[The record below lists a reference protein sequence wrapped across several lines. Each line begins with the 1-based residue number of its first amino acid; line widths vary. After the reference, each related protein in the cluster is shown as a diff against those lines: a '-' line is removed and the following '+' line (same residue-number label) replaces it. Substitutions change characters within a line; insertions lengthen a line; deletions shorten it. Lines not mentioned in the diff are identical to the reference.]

1 MRTLK
6 LTLSYDG
13 TAYVGWQRQEN
24 GVAVQEKIED
34 AFRPLAAKLDG
45 SAPTV
50 IGAGRTDAGAHALG
64 QVASVN
70 VEIDLSPEI
79 VQRALNV
86 RLPLDIRVVDVTDEK
101 PGFHARYHAAGKAYR
116 YRIVMAPVMS
126 PFDRQYA
133 WHAPGRYDI
142 GAMQRAATAL
152 VGRHDFTSFQTSG
165 SPVTDTIRTIQRLD
179 VRDLGGE
186 VVIDVRGDGFLRHMV
201 RAIAGTLLD
210 IGSGRR
216 APESIQA
223 LLAATDRAAAG
234 PTLPA
239 HGLTLV
245 SVWY

>member
-24 GVAVQEKIED
+24 GVSVQERVED
-34 AFRPLAAKLDG
+34 AFRPLAAKPDG

-70 VEIDLSPEI
+70 VEIDLPTEP

-86 RLPLDIRVVDVTDEK
+86 RLPMDIRIVAVSDEK
-101 PGFHARYHAAGKAYR
+101 PGFHARYHAAGKRYR
-116 YRIVMAPVMS
+116 YRVVTAPVMS
-126 PFDRQYA
+126 PFDRLWA
-133 WHAPGRYDI
+133 WHAPGRYDV
-142 GAMQRAATAL
+142 GAMQRAAAAL
-152 VGRHDFTSFQTSG
+152 VGRHDFASFQTSG
-165 SPVTDTIRTIQRLD
+165 SPVTDTIRTLHQVEVRELD
-179 VRDLGGE
+179 GE
-186 VVIDVRGDGFLRHMV
+186 VAIEVSGDGFLRHMV
-201 RAIAGTLLD
+201 RALAGTLLD
-210 IGSGRR
+210 VGSGRR
-216 APESIQA
+216 APESIPGV
-223 LLAATDRAAAG
+223 LSAADRAAAG